1 MMKNF
6 ESDEDKMR
14 LYYSYI
20 KILRQINQQ
29 LICEVPDRDHIKVS
43 INLIFK
49 KLLEEIDCLHPKL
62 CEKYDIF

>member
-1 MMKNF
+1 MKNC

-29 LICEVPDRDHIKVS
+29 LICEVPDRDPIKVR
-43 INLIFK
+43 INFKFK
-49 KLLEEIDCLHPKL
+49 KLLEEIDCLHLKL
-62 CEKYDIF
+62 CDK